1 MAADGV
7 FPTEMPDDPRFPTD
21 PLDDDTAEC
30 LLRGRLAPEDAPGP
44 YTEVARVL
52 RAAAAPP
59 TPRELAG
66 QPAALA
72 AFRTAKRTGSRSG
85 STWDGVGR
93 GSAWGGVGRGSAWG
107 GVGRG
112 RVRVVALALAGTL
125 AVGGLWMAA
134 GAQTAPG
141 LRSPT
146 GGPGAGG
153 SGSATSSSGLL
164 RPAMPPTGPAG
175 DRAATGRATAPPPD
189 RDPAAARPGGAAS
202 QGAAHRA
209 HPAHPGKP
217 PKPKPS
223 KPRPKPKKPKAPP
236 GHGRSAAISESATQR
251 P

>member
-7 FPTEMPDDPRFPTD
+7 FPTEMPDDPRFGTA
-21 PLDDDTAEC
+21 PLDDDTAER

-72 AFRTAKRTGSRSG
+72 AFRTAQRAGSRSG
-85 STWDGVGR
+85 SAR
-93 GSAWGGVGRGSAWG
+93 G

-153 SGSATSSSGLL
+153 SGSATSSSRLL

-175 DRAATGRATAPPPD
+175 DPAASGRPAAPPPD
-189 RDPAAARPGGAAS
+189 RAPAAARPGGAAS

-209 HPAHPGKP
+209 HTAHPGKP
-217 PKPKPS
+217 SKPK
-223 KPRPKPKKPKAPP
+223 PKPKKPEAPP
-236 GHGRSAAISESATQR
+236 GHGRSAAIRESATQR

>member
-7 FPTEMPDDPRFPTD
+7 FPTEMPDDPRFTTA
-21 PLDDDTAEC
+21 PLDDDTAER

-44 YTEVARVL
+44 YAEVARVL

-72 AFRTAKRTGSRSG
+72 AFRTAHRAGSRS
-85 STWDGVGR
+85 
-93 GSAWGGVGRGSAWG
+93 GSAWG

-112 RVRVVALALAGTL
+112 RVRVAALALAGTL

-164 RPAMPPTGPAG
+164 RPAMPPTGPAA
-175 DRAATGRATAPPPD
+175 DPAATGRATARPPD

-217 PKPKPS
+217 PKPKP
-223 KPRPKPKKPKAPP
+223 KPKKPKAPP
-236 GHGRSAAISESATQR
+236 GHGRSAAIRESATQR